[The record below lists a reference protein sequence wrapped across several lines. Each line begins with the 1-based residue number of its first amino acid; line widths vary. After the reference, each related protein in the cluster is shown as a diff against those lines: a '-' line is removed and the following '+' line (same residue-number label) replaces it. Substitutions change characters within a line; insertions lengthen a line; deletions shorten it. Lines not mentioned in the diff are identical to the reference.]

1 MVTIAHDFNR
11 TALVLVDMQNA
22 FFEDPRLER
31 RQERLLGHCN
41 DLVAAAR
48 GGGMPVFNIRTIHKR
63 DKSTWTLSML
73 DDDQGFLF
81 EGTTQTYNLSG
92 LDTTGSIEVIKH
104 RDSSFWGTDL
114 LHQLNRH
121 HIDSM
126 VLAGVSSHTCIAS
139 TASDAYAAN
148 LRVALAIEAMASTDP
163 EFENTTL
170 RLLEKEYRQKY
181 EKTAALL
188 ELVPEW
194 RS

>member
-1 MVTIAHDFNR
+1 
-11 TALVLVDMQNA
+11 
-22 FFEDPRLER
+22 
-31 RQERLLGHCN
+31 
-41 DLVAAAR
+41 
-48 GGGMPVFNIRTIHKR
+48 
-63 DKSTWTLSML
+63 ML
-73 DDDQGFLF
+73 DDNQGFLF
-81 EGTTQTYNLSG
+81 EGTTQTYNLSR
-92 LDTTGSIEVIKH
+92 LDTRDSIEVIKH

-170 RLLEKEYRQKY
+170 RLLEKEYRQKN
-181 EKTAALL
+181 EKTAVLL

>member
-1 MVTIAHDFNR
+1 M
-11 TALVLVDMQNA
+11 
-22 FFEDPRLER
+22 
-31 RQERLLGHCN
+31 GH
-41 DLVAAAR
+41 
-48 GGGMPVFNIRTIHKR
+48 G
-63 DKSTWTLSML
+63 
-73 DDDQGFLF
+73 
-81 EGTTQTYNLSG
+81 
-92 LDTTGSIEVIKH
+92 
-104 RDSSFWGTDL
+104 L

-170 RLLEKEYRQKY
+170 RLLEKEYRQKN
-181 EKTAALL
+181 EKTAVLL